1 MKTETTRKGNKEM
14 PTIQRKERKDTKVER
29 DGTHALSPVIGFVL
43 VIAIATIALT
53 LVQFTAV
60 PVWNEGVEFDHSQS
74 IQKDMQDL
82 RSESVQVSATGRTSA
97 ANVGLGTT
105 YPRRFLLLN
114 PPSPSGTVS
123 TGEEGFFVLENVVAT
138 NEETADYWNGTTVE
152 FPTKSVVYE
161 PRYNVLR
168 DDRRVVYEGTGSVV
182 YVEERDGQATVSET
196 VLVNGRRIT
205 LASVDGTLSKS
216 GSGTES
222 LDLMP
227 LSAPYIPVGVTG
239 NVTATE
245 GIRISV
251 PTELSQERWNELL
264 EDQTTGNGGY
274 VADVSVDEE
283 DGVLTVELVS
293 ERDSETVEYDLRMA
307 KVGVGERLT
316 EEDGHYLTAN
326 GGTEP
331 TTSTGSTVRIV
342 AQVRDRYNN
351 PVSGVV
357 VGFDADSGDLSAE
370 NVTTGENGEAG
381 VTYQPLAAGI
391 STVRASMAER
401 ATEPEFDPRTKE
413 DVEFS
418 VTTVDAGSSGDGGDD
433 SDINPNPSGLVL
445 EGATME
451 ACITGGGQSGGQ
463 TIDCASTMEF
473 TNTNVGNLSVTQARI
488 NFYSP
493 DQGQGLGTFRR
504 PPSTG
509 VLEGKSLDI
518 GGLFVPVDIEF
529 SPGSSQ
535 KTVEFYRGGSEFELE
550 DGDFYVITFRFE
562 DSDRSTYFVLP
573 EP

>member
-1 MKTETTRKGNKEM
+1 MNKETIRKENKEM
-14 PTIQRKERKDTKVER
+14 PTTQRKERKDTKVER
-29 DGTHALSPVIGFVL
+29 DGTDALSPVIGFVL

-60 PVWNEGVEFDHSQS
+60 PIWNEGVEFDHSQS
-74 IQKDMQDL
+74 VQKDMQDL

-97 ANVGLGTT
+97 TNVGLGTT

-138 NEETADYWNGTTVE
+138 NEETADYLNGTTVA

-182 YVEERDGQATVSET
+182 HVEESGGQATVSDT

-205 LASVDGTLSKS
+205 LVSVDGTLSKS

-227 LSAPYIPVGVTG
+227 LSAPYAPVGVTG
-239 NVTATE
+239 NVTGTE
-245 GIRISV
+245 DISISV

-264 EDQTTGNGGY
+264 EDQTTDNGGY

-293 ERDSETVEYDLRMA
+293 ERDDEAVEYELRMA
-307 KVGVGERLT
+307 KIGVGSRLT
-316 EEDGHYLTAN
+316 EEGGHYLTAD
-326 GGTEP
+326 GGAEL
-331 TTSTGSTVRIV
+331 TTATGSTVRVV

-357 VGFDADSGDLSAE
+357 VGFDADSGDLSAG

-381 VTYQPLAAGI
+381 VTYQPSATVSA
-391 STVRASMAER
+391 VRASMAER

-413 DVEFS
+413 DVEFR
-418 VTTVDAGSSGDGGDD
+418 VTAIDSGASGSGNDR
-433 SDINPNPSGLVL
+433 DINPNPSGLVL
-445 EGATME
+445 EGATAE
-451 ACITGGGQSGGQ
+451 TCSGGQ

-493 DQGQGLGTFRR
+493 DQGQGLGTFRK
-504 PPSTG
+504 PPTTG
-509 VLEGKSLDI
+509 VLAGKSLEV

-535 KTVEFYRGGSEFELE
+535 KTIKFYRRGSEFELE
-550 DGDFYVITFRFE
+550 DGDFYVLTFLFE
-562 DSDRSTYFVLP
+562 GSDRSTYFVLP
-573 EP
+573 EPSP